1 MTAPSRPPLP
11 LDPPAGGAAVRMY
24 RSAGLGD
31 CFLLAFRPVAGSGD
45 DRVRHVLIDCGVFF
59 RTPGE
64 EERMLRIARDV
75 EATVGKPGLDVLVV
89 THEHWDHT
97 SGFRWAK
104 EVFDRLPIEEVWLA
118 WTEDPAH
125 PLGRRLREA
134 RRESLALLARAVERL
149 DRAAAAAE
157 ALGPG
162 ARGEHREA
170 REARRIEEVAHFF
183 GPLPAAGARG
193 PAAAGEAA
201 GGAEDDGDLGTTAA
215 QMGYVRRL
223 GRRRRFHRPGGV
235 IADTLPGVRVFVLGP
250 PEDEELLLRSHPRKG
265 EVYEKDDPGLSP
277 AAALAAGLVAELP
290 AAALSLD
297 ERLLRDRLRPFGEP
311 FPIPL
316 AEAATHPRYGGFF
329 RRCYGFGDGRAGG
342 QGGGPAWRRVDDAW
356 LGAAGE
362 LALAL
367 DGDTNNTSLAL
378 AFELPGGRVLLFPG
392 DAQAGNWVSWHRH
405 TWRPDGAGGAT
416 VGAADLLA
424 RTVLYKVGHHAS
436 HNATLRADGLERM
449 THPDLCAL
457 VPVDAEQARRKRWAM
472 PFPPLH
478 ARLRERT
485 GGRVLRAD
493 VGLEEPAAGGP
504 GGAAADE
511 AFRRRV
517 RSDPDGL
524 WIEVSIPGG
533 PA

>member
-1 MTAPSRPPLP
+1 MSTEARPPLP
-11 LDPPAGGAAVRMY
+11 LDPPPGGAAVRMY

-31 CFLLAFRPVAGSGD
+31 CFLLAFRPAAGAGD
-45 DRVRHVLIDCGVFF
+45 DRVRHVLVDCGVFF

-64 EERMLRIARDV
+64 DERMRRIARDV
-75 EATVGKPGLDVLVV
+75 EETVGERGLDVLVV

-104 EVFDRLPIEEVWLA
+104 EVFDRLPIEESWLA
-118 WTEDPAH
+118 WTEDPSH
-125 PLGRRLREA
+125 PLGRRLRAA
-134 RRESLALLARAVERL
+134 RQESLALLARAVERL

-157 ALGPG
+157 ELGLG
-162 ARGEHREA
+162 ARDQRREA
-170 REARRIEEVAHFF
+170 HEARRIEEVAHFF
-183 GPLPAAGARG
+183 GPLPAAGAGG
-193 PAAAGEAA
+193 PAAAGAA
-201 GGAEDDGDLGTTAA
+201 ADDDDLATTAS
-215 QMGYVRRL
+215 QMEYVRGL
-223 GRRRRFHRPGGV
+223 GRRRRFHRPGTV

-250 PEDEELLLRSHPRKG
+250 PEDEELLLRSRPRKG
-265 EVYEKDDPGLSP
+265 EVYEKDDPALSP
-277 AAALAAGLVAELP
+277 AAALAAGLLADLP
-290 AAALSLD
+290 AAEAAALPLE

-316 AEAATHPRYGGFF
+316 AEAAAHPRYGRFF
-329 RRCYGFGDGRAGG
+329 RRCYGFGQERGD
-342 QGGGPAWRRVDDAW
+342 GPAWRRVDAAW

-405 TWRPDGAGGAT
+405 TWHPDGAGGPPVT
-416 VGAADLLA
+416 AADLLA

-436 HNATLRADGLERM
+436 HNATLRGDGLERM
-449 THPDLCAL
+449 THPDLVAV
-457 VPVDAEQARRKRWAM
+457 VPVDEEQARKKRWAM
-472 PFPPLH
+472 PFAPLH
-478 ARLRERT
+478 TRLRELT

-493 VGLEEPAAGGP
+493 VGLEEPADGDPA
-504 GGAAADE
+504 GAAADD

-524 WIEVSIPGG
+524 WIEVAIPGG
-533 PA
+533 AA